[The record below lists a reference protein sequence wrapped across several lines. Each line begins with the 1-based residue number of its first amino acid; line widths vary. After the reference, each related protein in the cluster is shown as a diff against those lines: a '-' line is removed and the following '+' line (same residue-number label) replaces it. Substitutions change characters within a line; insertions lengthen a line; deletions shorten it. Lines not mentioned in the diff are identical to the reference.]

1 MILATL
7 AALWTTAYSFSPGVA
22 HTYDV
27 KVTFDGFLP
36 VLGGNEG
43 KAEIKM
49 GVKVEGAQA
58 PAGRTAATN
67 EITAFEISFN
77 GAKLPL
83 TVDNVTDYF
92 PRSHLVIEPTGKLV
106 SNDAPDKKLPVRLP
120 GLDVRR
126 LPDITYVPIEFST
139 TATALEDAWK
149 FQRDFGGTPMDYQCI
164 AVGEEDGLV
173 KVKVEVRQE
182 YTVLENDS
190 LEVVTE
196 RSSAVRE
203 VTTVLEGKGFVLFD
217 QELGMARKA
226 VMSNLATSR
235 AKDLK
240 DGTVGVRKLK
250 TDYEVVLGSP
260 RVKKAAAKPWW
271 DQARDTAVLVRNNP
285 RAMVGMLQLAAMMG
299 MQKLPV
305 AWTNVLRPIES
316 QLRRWLPGY
325 VRQG

>member
-1 MILATL
+1 MSLATL
-7 AALWTTAYSFSPGVA
+7 AAAWLTAYSFAPGSV
-22 HTYDV
+22 HNFDV

-49 GVKVEGAQA
+49 GVKVEGAGA
-58 PAGRTAATN
+58 PAGQTAASN

-92 PRSHLVIEPTGKLV
+92 PRSNLVIEPTGKLV

-126 LPDITYVPIEFST
+126 LPDITYVPIEFAKT
-139 TATALEDAWK
+139 TTVAGDSWSFE
-149 FQRDFGGTPMDYQCI
+149 RDFGGSPMTYKCR

-173 KVKVEVRQE
+173 KIEVEVRQE

-190 LEVVTE
+190 LEVVKD
-196 RSSAVRE
+196 RSAAVRE
-203 VTTVLEGKGFVLFD
+203 VTTVLEGKGHVLFD
-217 QELGMARKA
+217 QDLGLSRTAL
-226 VMSNLATSR
+226 MSNLATSN

-240 DGTVGVRKLK
+240 DGTVTVRKLR
-250 TDYEVVLGSP
+250 TDYAVSLGSP
-260 RVKKAAAKPWW
+260 RVKKSVVSRPWW
-271 DQARDTAVLVRNNP
+271 DQLRDTAVLARSNP
-285 RAMVGMLQLAAMMG
+285 RALVGMLQIAAMMG
-299 MQKLPV
+299 LERLP
-305 AWTNVLRPIES
+305 AGWSSVLRPIQN
-316 QLRRWLPGY
+316 QLRRWVPGLLP
-325 VRQG
+325 